1 MYFSLM
7 NYLLIPD
14 KFKGS
19 ATAEE
24 VIESLIRGIQKVDR
38 AAHFHKIIASDGG
51 DGFLSSI
58 AQFKQLQTIN
68 IPSKNAYLEPID
80 SCYLWDKKSKTA
92 YIELANTAGIVHLNN
107 RTLRILDSSTIGV
120 GIQLKDALDKGAT
133 TIYMGLGGSATND
146 AGLGILYAI
155 GYEFYDQNN
164 KELIPNS
171 GNLDQIQKIIP
182 KAYPNT
188 KFYIVNDVDNP
199 LYGPKGAAAVY
210 APQKGA
216 TPAQVKKLDQSL
228 KQLSN
233 LIKRDFGIDEA
244 STPGTGAAGG
254 TAYGLKAFLNAEF
267 IPGFEFLKDRA
278 QLEQLISN
286 ENIDYIITGEGH
298 FDEQSLYGKLI
309 EGILKLAKTY
319 RVPSLIVCGASSVEE
334 KHLEHYPIESIIQL
348 KNEDRSL
355 EFCITNTPS
364 LIEEDIYIYLKS
376 KA

>member
-19 ATAEE
+19 AKAEE
-24 VIESLIRGIQKVDR
+24 VIESLIRGIQKIDTD
-38 AAHFHKIIASDGG
+38 AHFHKIIASDGG

-68 IPSKNAYLEPID
+68 IPSKNAYFESID
-80 SCYLWDKKSKTA
+80 SYYLWNEESNTA
-92 YIELANTAGIVHLNN
+92 YIELANTAGIAKLNN
-107 RTLRILDSSTIGV
+107 RTLRILDSSTLGV

-146 AGLGILYAI
+146 AGMGILYAI
-155 GYEFYDQNN
+155 GFKFYDQNN
-164 KELIPNS
+164 EELIPNS

-216 TPAQVKKLDQSL
+216 TPTQVKQLDQSL
-228 KQLSN
+228 KHLSK
-233 LIKRDFGIDEA
+233 LIKSDFGIDVA
-244 STPGTGAAGG
+244 HTPGTGAAGG
-254 TAYGLKAFLNAEF
+254 TAYGLKAFLNAVF

-319 RVPSLIVCGASSVEE
+319 EVPSLIVCGASSVEP
-334 KHLEHYPIESIIQL
+334 KHLENYPIESIIEL
-348 KNEDRSL
+348 KSKGRSL
-355 EFCITNTPS
+355 DYCLSNTKE
-364 LIEEDIYIYLKS
+364 LIEEEIHNYLKS
-376 KA
+376 KL

>member
-24 VIESLIRGIQKVDR
+24 VIDSLIKGIQKADT
-38 AAHFHKIIASDGG
+38 AAHFYKIVASDGG

-80 SCYLWDKKSKTA
+80 SYYLWSEESNTA
-92 YIELANTAGIVHLNN
+92 YIELANTAGIAKLNN

-120 GIQLKDALDKGAT
+120 GIQLKDALNKGAT

-155 GYEFYDQNN
+155 GFKFYDQNN

-216 TPAQVKKLDQSL
+216 TPTQLKELDQSL
-228 KQLSN
+228 KQLSK

-244 STPGTGAAGG
+244 STPGTGAAGAA
-254 TAYGLKAFLNAEF
+254 AYGLKAFLNAEF
-267 IPGFEFLKDRA
+267 IPGFEFLKDRS

-319 RVPSLIVCGASSVEE
+319 EVPSLIVCGASSVAP
-334 KHLEHYPIESIIQL
+334 KHLEKYPIENIIEL
-348 KNEDRSL
+348 KSKGRSL
-355 EFCITNTPS
+355 DFCLSNTQT
-364 LIEEDIYIYLKS
+364 LIEEEIYNYLKS
-376 KA
+376 KL

>member
-24 VIESLIRGIQKVDR
+24 VIESLIRGIQKVDQT
-38 AAHFHKIIASDGG
+38 AHFHKIIASDGG

-58 AQFKQLQTIN
+58 AQFKQLTSIN
-68 IPSKNAYLEPID
+68 ISSKNAYLDPID
-80 SCYLWDKKSKTA
+80 SYYLWSEESQTA
-92 YIELANTAGIVHLNN
+92 YIELANTAGIAKLNN
-107 RTLRILDSSTIGV
+107 RTLRIRDSSTIGV
-120 GIQLKDALDKGAT
+120 GIQLKDALGRGAT
-133 TIYMGLGGSATND
+133 TVYMGLGGSATND
-146 AGLGILYAI
+146 AGMGILYAI
-155 GYEFYDQNN
+155 GYKFYDQNN
-164 KELIPNS
+164 EELIPNS
-171 GNLDQIQKIIP
+171 GNLDQIQTIIP

-216 TPAQVKKLDQSL
+216 TPTQVNELDQSL
-228 KQLSN
+228 EQLSK
-233 LIKRDFGIDEA
+233 LIKSNFGIDLA
-244 STPGTGAAGG
+244 HTPGAGAAGG
-254 TAYGLKAFLNAEF
+254 TAYGLKAFLNAEY

-278 QLEQLISN
+278 RLEQLISN
-286 ENIDYIITGEGH
+286 ERIDYIISGEGH
-298 FDEQSLYGKLI
+298 FDQQSLYGKLI

-319 RVPSLIVCGASSVEE
+319 EVPSLIVCGISSVDP

-348 KNEDRSL
+348 KNKDRSL
-355 EFCITNTPS
+355 EFCISNTRT
-364 LIEEDIYIYLKS
+364 LIEDEIYNYLKS
-376 KA
+376 KL

>member
-24 VIESLIRGIQKVDR
+24 VIDSLIKGIQKADT
-38 AAHFHKIIASDGG
+38 AAHFYKIVASDGG

-80 SCYLWDKKSKTA
+80 SYYLWSEESNTA
-92 YIELANTAGIVHLNN
+92 YIELANTAGIAKLNN

-120 GIQLKDALDKGAT
+120 GIQLKDALNKGAT

-155 GYEFYDQNN
+155 GFKFYDQNN

-216 TPAQVKKLDQSL
+216 TPTQLKELDQSL
-228 KQLSN
+228 KQLSK

-244 STPGTGAAGG
+244 STPGTGAAGAA
-254 TAYGLKAFLNAEF
+254 AYGLKAFLNAEF

-319 RVPSLIVCGASSVEE
+319 EVPSLIVCGASSVAP
-334 KHLEHYPIESIIQL
+334 KHLEKYPIENIIEL
-348 KNEDRSL
+348 KSKGRSL
-355 EFCITNTPS
+355 DFCLSNTQT
-364 LIEEDIYIYLKS
+364 LIEEEIYNYLKS
-376 KA
+376 KL

>member
-24 VIESLIRGIQKVDR
+24 VIESLIRGIQKVDQT
-38 AAHFHKIIASDGG
+38 AHFHKIIASDGG

-58 AQFKQLQTIN
+58 AQFKQLTSIN

-80 SCYLWDKKSKTA
+80 SYYLWSEESHTA
-92 YIELANTAGIVHLNN
+92 YIELANTAGIAHLNH

-120 GIQLKDALDKGAT
+120 GIQLKDALGRGAT

-146 AGLGILYAI
+146 AGMGILYAI
-155 GYEFYDQNN
+155 GYKFYDQNN
-164 KELIPNS
+164 EELIPNS

-216 TPAQVKKLDQSL
+216 TPIQVKQLDQSL
-228 KQLSN
+228 EQLSK

-244 STPGTGAAGG
+244 STPGTGAAGAA
-254 TAYGLKAFLNAEF
+254 AYGLKAFLNAAF

-319 RVPSLIVCGASSVEE
+319 EVPSLIVCGASSVEP
-334 KHLEHYPIESIIQL
+334 KHLENYPIDSIIEL
-348 KNEDRSL
+348 KSKGRSL
-355 EFCITNTPS
+355 DYCLSNTKT
-364 LIEEDIYIYLKS
+364 LIEEEIYNYLKS
-376 KA
+376 KL

>member
-1 MYFSLM
+1 M

-24 VIESLIRGIQKVDR
+24 VIDSLIKGIQKADT
-38 AAHFHKIIASDGG
+38 AAHFYKIVASDGG

-80 SCYLWDKKSKTA
+80 SYYLWSEESNTA
-92 YIELANTAGIVHLNN
+92 YIELANTAGIAKLNN

-120 GIQLKDALDKGAT
+120 GIQLKDALNKGAT

-155 GYEFYDQNN
+155 GFKFYDQNN

-216 TPAQVKKLDQSL
+216 TPTQLKELDQSL
-228 KQLSN
+228 KQLSK

-244 STPGTGAAGG
+244 STPGTGAAGAA
-254 TAYGLKAFLNAEF
+254 AYGLKAFLNAEF

-319 RVPSLIVCGASSVEE
+319 EVPSLIVCGASSVAP
-334 KHLEHYPIESIIQL
+334 KHLEKYPIENIIEL
-348 KNEDRSL
+348 KSKGRSL
-355 EFCITNTPS
+355 DFCLSNTQT
-364 LIEEDIYIYLKS
+364 LIEEEIYNYLKS
-376 KA
+376 KL